1 MGPNRMTALHRKL
14 LRDLWHVKSQVLA
27 IVLVMASGIAT
38 FLMSISNL
46 DSLTATRE
54 RFYLEYRF
62 ADVFATLK
70 RAPLS
75 VGVDIA
81 EIDGVGAVELSIQAP
96 MRIRLDGFA
105 DPVRGT
111 LISLPDAGPKPLNRL
126 YLRAGRM
133 PEAYAQNEIVLGE
146 AFATAHQL
154 QPGDQ
159 LRGVVGGR
167 VEDYQIVG
175 IAISPEYVYQ
185 IQAGAAFPDFERY
198 AIAWI
203 SRRALEAAY
212 GMDGA
217 FNSVAL
223 ALAPDAQ
230 TERVIERLDPI
241 LEDYGGLG
249 AIGRVDQLS
258 HKFLSAEF
266 DQLKTMATVF
276 PAVFMSVAA
285 FLLNVVFSRLISTQ
299 RDQIAILKAF
309 GYSHAAIGWHYVS
322 MVGVVIVLGSA
333 VGIAGGIWL
342 GRALGLLYMSFYRF
356 PYLDFVLSPAAV
368 AAAIGISLVAALSGA
383 AYALIRAARLPPAEA
398 MRPEAPPRYRNSV
411 LERILPR
418 RWLDQPTRM
427 ILRQLSRRPIK
438 AMFTVLGIALAG
450 GVLTIGLFQQD
461 ALNFMVDQQF
471 GLAQRNDLSVSFV
484 EAEGYDALAEIRTLP
499 GVLAAEGVRSVGVR
513 LRAGPRS
520 VLTGLE
526 GLSNGSRLKRVL
538 NVHSKPQQLPG
549 GGLLLTEYLAQM
561 LGVGRGDLVE
571 VEELQ
576 GARKRFSVPV
586 AGTVQEFIG
595 INAYME
601 LDALNTLLG
610 EGERVSSALLL
621 VDPRFVGEV
630 YRLLEDRPGVAAVG
644 SRKAAIENFYQTMA
658 ESLLIFTFI
667 ATLLAALI
675 AFGVLYNTARIALG
689 ERGRELASLRV
700 LGFTRG
706 EVAYILVG
714 ELALLTFAAIP
725 VGWIVGAGLVQLI
738 VRGLQS
744 ELYRVP
750 AYLSTET
757 LASATVV
764 VLIAALISAL
774 IVIHRVRHL
783 DLVEVLKTRE

>member
-1 MGPNRMTALHRKL
+1 MRALNRKL
-14 LRDLWHVKSQVLA
+14 LRDLWHVKSQVVA

-38 FLMSISNL
+38 YLMSISNL

-62 ADVFATLK
+62 ADVFANLK

-75 VGVDIA
+75 VGDDIA
-81 EIDGVGAVELSIQAP
+81 AIDGVGIVDLSIQAP
-96 MRIRLDGFA
+96 MRIRLEGFD
-105 DPVRGT
+105 DPVRG
-111 LISLPDAGPKPLNRL
+111 LLLSLPDVGNKPLNQL
-126 YLRAGRM
+126 YLRAGRL
-133 PEAYAQNEIVLGE
+133 PEPYAQREIVLGE
-146 AFATAHQL
+146 AFATAHGIE
-154 QPGDQ
+154 PGGT
-159 LRGVVGGR
+159 LSGVVAGR
-167 VEDYQIVG
+167 METYQVVG

-185 IQAGAAFPDFERY
+185 IQAGAAFPDFERF

-203 SRRALEAAY
+203 GRRALEAAY

-223 ALAPDAQ
+223 SLAPGAS
-230 TERVIERLDPI
+230 TERVIEGLDPI
-241 LEDYGGLG
+241 LEPWGGLG

-285 FLLNVVFSRLISTQ
+285 FLLNVVFSRLIATQ

-309 GYSHAAIGWHYVS
+309 GYSNGAIGRHYGA
-322 MVGVVIVLGSA
+322 MVGIVITLGSLA
-333 VGIAGGIWL
+333 GIAGGAWL
-342 GRALGLLYMSFYRF
+342 GSLLGNLYMSFYRF
-356 PYLDFVLSPAAV
+356 PYLDFVLAPSAV
-368 AAAIGISLVAALSGA
+368 LAAIAISLAAALSGA
-383 AYALIRAARLPPAEA
+383 AFALVRAARLPPAEA
-398 MRPEAPPRYRNSV
+398 MRPEAPPRYRASL
-411 LERILPR
+411 LERALPR
-418 RWLDQPTRM
+418 SWLDQPTRM
-427 ILRQLSRRPIK
+427 ILRQLSRRPLK
-438 AMFTVLGIALAG
+438 AVATVFGIALAG
-450 GVLTIGLFQQD
+450 GVLTIGMFQQD

-471 GLAQRNDLSVSFV
+471 ALAQRNDIAVSFV
-484 EAEGYDALAEIRTLP
+484 EPEGYDALAEIARLP
-499 GVLAAEGVRSVGVR
+499 GVYAIEGLRTVGVR
-513 LRAGPRS
+513 LRSGPRS

-526 GLSNGSRLKRVL
+526 GQPPGARLKRVL
-538 NVHSKPQQLPG
+538 DTRARPQTLPA
-549 GGLLLTEYLAQM
+549 GGLLLTEFLAQM
-561 LGVGRGDLVE
+561 LGVVRGDLVE
-571 VEELQ
+571 VEQLQ
-576 GARKRFSVPV
+576 GARRHFSVPV

-595 INAYME
+595 INAYMD
-601 LDALNTLLG
+601 LDALNALLG

-621 VDPRFVGEV
+621 IDPVYEAEL
-630 YRLLEDRPGVAAVG
+630 YRLLEDRPGIAAVG
-644 SRKAAIENFYQTMA
+644 SRKAAIQNFYQTMA

-675 AFGVLYNTARIALG
+675 AFGVLYNTARISLG

-725 VGWIVGAGLVQLI
+725 VGWMVGAGLVQVI
-738 VRGLQS
+738 VAGLQS

-750 AYLSTET
+750 AYLSIKTF
-757 LASATVV
+757 ASATTV
-764 VLIAALISAL
+764 VLVAALLSAL

>member
-1 MGPNRMTALHRKL
+1 MRALNRKL
-14 LRDLWHVKSQVLA
+14 LRDLWHVKSQVVA

-38 FLMSISNL
+38 FLMSVSNL
-46 DSLTATRE
+46 DSLNATRD

-62 ADVFATLK
+62 ADVFANLK

-75 VGVDIA
+75 VGDDIA
-81 EIDGVGAVELSIQAP
+81 AIDGVGVVDLSIQAP
-96 MRIRLDGFA
+96 MRIRLEGFA
-105 DPVRGT
+105 DPVRGM
-111 LISLPDAGPKPLNRL
+111 LLSLPDVGSKPLNQL
-126 YLRAGRM
+126 YLRAGRL
-133 PEAYAQNEIVLGE
+133 PEAYAQREIVLGE
-146 AFATAHQL
+146 AFATAHDIE
-154 QPGDQ
+154 PGGT
-159 LRGVVGGR
+159 LSGVVAGR
-167 VEDYQIVG
+167 METYQVVG

-185 IQAGAAFPDFERY
+185 IQAGAAFPDFERF
-198 AIAWI
+198 AIVWI
-203 SRRALEAAY
+203 GRRALEAAY

-223 ALAPDAQ
+223 SLAPGAR
-230 TERVIERLDPI
+230 TEDVIERLDPI
-241 LEDYGGLG
+241 LEPWGGLG

-285 FLLNVVFSRLISTQ
+285 FLLNVVFSRLIATQ

-309 GYSHAAIGWHYVS
+309 GYTNGAIGRHYGA
-322 MVGVVIVLGSA
+322 MVGIVISLGA
-333 VGIAGGIWL
+333 LAGIAGGAWL
-342 GRALGLLYMSFYRF
+342 GSLLGNLYMSFYRF
-356 PYLDFVLSPAAV
+356 PYLDFVLAPSAVLAAV
-368 AAAIGISLVAALSGA
+368 GISLAAALSGA
-383 AYALIRAARLPPAEA
+383 AFALVRAARLPPAEA
-398 MRPEAPPRYRNSV
+398 MRPEAPPRYRVSM
-411 LERILPR
+411 LERALPR
-418 RWLDQPTRM
+418 SWLDQPTRM
-427 ILRQLSRRPIK
+427 ILRQLSRRPLK
-438 AMFTVLGIALAG
+438 AIATVFGIALAG
-450 GVLTIGLFQQD
+450 GVLTIGMFQQD
-461 ALNFMVDQQF
+461 ALNYMVDQQF
-471 GLAQRNDLSVSFV
+471 ALAQRNDIAVSFV
-484 EAEGYDALAEIRTLP
+484 EPEGYDALAEIATLP
-499 GVLAAEGVRSVGVR
+499 GVYAVEGIRSVGVR
-513 LRAGPRS
+513 LRSGPFS

-526 GLSNGSRLKRVL
+526 GQPEGARLKRVL
-538 NVHSKPQQLPG
+538 DTNARPQTLPA

-561 LGVGRGDLVE
+561 LGVRRGDLVE
-571 VEELQ
+571 VEQLQ
-576 GARKRFSVPV
+576 GARRHFSVPV

-595 INAYME
+595 INAYMD
-601 LDALNTLLG
+601 LDALNALLG

-621 VDPRFVGEV
+621 IDPNFESEL

-644 SRKAAIENFYQTMA
+644 SRKAAIQNFYQTMA

-675 AFGVLYNTARIALG
+675 AFGVLYNTARISLG

-714 ELALLTFAAIP
+714 ELAVLTFAAIP
-725 VGWIVGAGLVQLI
+725 VGWMVGAGLVQII
-738 VRGLQS
+738 VAGLQS

-757 LASATVV
+757 FASATTV
-764 VLIAALISAL
+764 VLVAALLSAL

>member
-1 MGPNRMTALHRKL
+1 MAALNRKL

-75 VGVDIA
+75 VGADIA

-96 MRIRLDGFA
+96 MRIRLEGFA

-111 LISLPDAGPKPLNRL
+111 LISLPDTGAKQLNRL

-133 PEAYAQNEIVLGE
+133 PEPYAQNEIVLGE
-146 AFATAHQL
+146 AFATAHGL
-154 QPGDQ
+154 HPGDQ
-159 LRGVVGGR
+159 LSGVVGGR
-167 VEDYQIVG
+167 IEDYQIVG

-223 ALAPDAQ
+223 ALAPDAH

-322 MVGVVIVLGSA
+322 MVGVVIALGSA

-356 PYLDFVLSPAAV
+356 PYLDFVLSPTAV
-368 AAAIGISLVAALSGA
+368 AAAIGISLAAALSGA
-383 AYALIRAARLPPAEA
+383 AFALIRAARLPPAEA
-398 MRPEAPPRYRNSV
+398 MR
-411 LERILPR
+411 
-418 RWLDQPTRM
+418 
-427 ILRQLSRRPIK
+427 
-438 AMFTVLGIALAG
+438 
-450 GVLTIGLFQQD
+450 
-461 ALNFMVDQQF
+461 
-471 GLAQRNDLSVSFV
+471 
-484 EAEGYDALAEIRTLP
+484 
-499 GVLAAEGVRSVGVR
+499 
-513 LRAGPRS
+513 
-520 VLTGLE
+520 
-526 GLSNGSRLKRVL
+526 
-538 NVHSKPQQLPG
+538 
-549 GGLLLTEYLAQM
+549 
-561 LGVGRGDLVE
+561 
-571 VEELQ
+571 
-576 GARKRFSVPV
+576 
-586 AGTVQEFIG
+586 
-595 INAYME
+595 
-601 LDALNTLLG
+601 
-610 EGERVSSALLL
+610 
-621 VDPRFVGEV
+621 
-630 YRLLEDRPGVAAVG
+630 
-644 SRKAAIENFYQTMA
+644 
-658 ESLLIFTFI
+658 
-667 ATLLAALI
+667 
-675 AFGVLYNTARIALG
+675 
-689 ERGRELASLRV
+689 
-700 LGFTRG
+700 
-706 EVAYILVG
+706 
-714 ELALLTFAAIP
+714 
-725 VGWIVGAGLVQLI
+725 
-738 VRGLQS
+738 
-744 ELYRVP
+744 
-750 AYLSTET
+750 
-757 LASATVV
+757 
-764 VLIAALISAL
+764 
-774 IVIHRVRHL
+774 
-783 DLVEVLKTRE
+783 

>member
-1 MGPNRMTALHRKL
+1 MRALNRKL

-75 VGVDIA
+75 VGADIA
-81 EIDGVGAVELSIQAP
+81 AIDGVGAVELAIQAP
-96 MRIRLDGFA
+96 MRIRLPGFA

-111 LISLPDAGPKPLNRL
+111 LISLPDTGSKQLNRL
-126 YLRAGRM
+126 YLRAGRL
-133 PEAYAQNEIVLGE
+133 PEPYAQNEIVLGE

-154 QPGDQ
+154 HPGDQ

-167 VEDYQIVG
+167 IEDYRIVG

-322 MVGVVIVLGSA
+322 MVGVVIALGSA

-368 AAAIGISLVAALSGA
+368 AAAIGISLAAALSGA
-383 AYALIRAARLPPAEA
+383 AFALVRAARLPPAEA
-398 MRPEAPPRYRNSV
+398 MRPEAPPRYSNSM
-411 LERILPR
+411 LEQVLPR

-427 ILRQLSRRPIK
+427 ILRQLSRRPAK
-438 AMFTVLGIALAG
+438 AVFTVLGIALAG
-450 GVLTIGLFQQD
+450 GVLTIGMFQQD

-471 GLAQRNDLSVSFV
+471 ALAQRNDLSVSFV
-484 EAEGYDALAEIRTLP
+484 EPEGYDALAEIRTLP
-499 GVLAAEGVRSVGVR
+499 GVIAVEGVRDVGVR

-520 VLTGLE
+520 VLTGLQ
-526 GLSNGSRLKRVL
+526 GLSNDSSLKRVL
-538 NVHSKPQQLPG
+538 DVRSRPQALPT

-561 LGVGRGDLVE
+561 LGVRRGDLIE

-576 GARKRFSVPV
+576 GARRHFSVPV
-586 AGTVQEFIG
+586 DGTVREFIG

-601 LDALNTLLG
+601 MDALNALLG
-610 EGERVSSALLL
+610 EGERVSSALLQIDPPF
-621 VDPRFVGEV
+621 VDEV

-644 SRKAAIENFYQTMA
+644 SRKAAIQNFYQTMA

-667 ATLLAALI
+667 ATLLAGLI

-725 VGWIVGAGLVQLI
+725 VGWIVGAGLVQVI
-738 VRGLQS
+738 VQGLQS

-750 AYLSTET
+750 AYLSIET

-764 VLIAALISAL
+764 VLVAALISAL

>member
-1 MGPNRMTALHRKL
+1 MTALNRKL

-27 IVLVMASGIAT
+27 IVLVMASGIAV

-75 VGVDIA
+75 VAEDIA
-81 EIDGVGAVELSIQAP
+81 AIDGVGSVELSIQAP
-96 MRIRLDGFA
+96 MRIRLEGFA

-111 LISLPDAGPKPLNRL
+111 LISLPDDAPKLLNRL
-126 YLRAGRM
+126 YLRAGRL

-154 QPGDQ
+154 RPGDH
-159 LRGVVGGR
+159 LRGVVAGR

-223 ALAPDAQ
+223 ALAPGAQ
-230 TERVIERLDPI
+230 AQQVIERLDPI
-241 LEDYGGLG
+241 LESYGGLG

-322 MVGVVIVLGSA
+322 MVGLVISLGS
-333 VGIAGGIWL
+333 IAGLAGGVWL
-342 GRALGLLYMSFYRF
+342 GRLLGRLYMSFYRF
-356 PYLDFVLSPAAV
+356 PYLDFVLAPSAV
-368 AAAIGISLVAALSGA
+368 ASAIAISLAAALSGA
-383 AYALIRAARLPPAEA
+383 AFALIRAARLPPAEA
-398 MRPEAPPRYRNSV
+398 MRPEAPPRYRHSL
-411 LERILPR
+411 LEQMLPK

-427 ILRQLSRRPIK
+427 ILRQLTRRPAK
-438 AMFTVLGIALAG
+438 ALFTVFGIALAG
-450 GVLTIGLFQQD
+450 GVLTIGMFQQD

-471 GLAQRNDLSVSFV
+471 ALAQRNDLAVSFV
-484 EAEGYDALAEIRTLP
+484 EPEGYDALAEIRAMP
-499 GVLAAEGVRSVGVR
+499 GVIAVEGVRSVGVR

-520 VLTGLE
+520 VLTGME
-526 GLSNGSRLKRVL
+526 GLPADAQLKRVL
-538 NVHSKPQQLPG
+538 DVNSKPQALPRE
-549 GGLLLTEYLAQM
+549 GLLLTEYLAGM
-561 LGVGRGDLVE
+561 LNLKRGDRVE
-571 VEELQ
+571 VEQLQ
-576 GARKRFSVPV
+576 GARQHFTVPV

-595 INAYME
+595 INAYMD
-601 LDALNTLLG
+601 LDALNALLG
-610 EGERVSSALLL
+610 EGERVSSALLQ
-621 VDPRFVGEV
+621 VDPRFVDEV
-630 YRLLEDRPGVAAVG
+630 YARLEQRPGVAAVG
-644 SRKAAIENFYQTMA
+644 SRKAAIQNFYQTMA

-667 ATLLAALI
+667 ATLLAGLI

-714 ELALLTFAAIP
+714 ELTLLTFAAIP
-725 VGWIVGAGLVQLI
+725 VGWLVGAGLVQII
-738 VRGLQS
+738 VHGLQS

-750 AYLSTET
+750 AYLSTKT
-757 LASATVV
+757 FASATVV
-764 VLIAALISAL
+764 VLIAALLSAL

>member
-1 MGPNRMTALHRKL
+1 MTALNRKL

-38 FLMSISNL
+38 FLMSVSNL

-75 VGVDIA
+75 VGADIA

-96 MRIRLDGFA
+96 MRIRLEGFA

-111 LISLPDAGPKPLNRL
+111 LISLPDIGAKQLNRL

-133 PEAYAQNEIVLGE
+133 PEPYAQNEIVLGE
-146 AFATAHQL
+146 AFATAHGL
-154 QPGDQ
+154 HPGDQ
-159 LRGVVGGR
+159 LSGVVGGR
-167 VEDYQIVG
+167 IEDYQIVG

-223 ALAPDAQ
+223 ALAPDAH

-322 MVGVVIVLGSA
+322 MVGVVIALGSA

-356 PYLDFVLSPAAV
+356 PYLDFVLSPTAV
-368 AAAIGISLVAALSGA
+368 AAAIGISLAAALSGA
-383 AYALIRAARLPPAEA
+383 AFALIRAARLPPAEA

-411 LERILPR
+411 LERVLPR

-427 ILRQLSRRPIK
+427 ILRQLSRRPAK
-438 AMFTVLGIALAG
+438 AVFTVLGIALAG
-450 GVLTIGLFQQD
+450 GVLTIGMFQQD

-471 GLAQRNDLSVSFV
+471 ALAQRNDLSVSFV
-484 EAEGYDALAEIRTLP
+484 EPEGYDALAEIRTLP
-499 GVLAAEGVRSVGVR
+499 GVIAVEGVRDVGVR

-520 VLTGLE
+520 VLTGLQ
-526 GLSNGSRLKRVL
+526 GLGNDSSLKRVL
-538 NVHSKPQQLPG
+538 DVRSKPQALPT

-561 LGVGRGDLVE
+561 LNVRRGDRIE
-571 VEELQ
+571 VDELQ
-576 GARKRFSVPV
+576 GARRHFSVPV
-586 AGTVQEFIG
+586 DGTVREFIG

-610 EGERVSSALLL
+610 EGERVSSALLQIDPPY
-621 VDPRFVGEV
+621 VDEV

-644 SRKAAIENFYQTMA
+644 SRKAAIQNFYQTMA
-658 ESLLIFTFI
+658 ESLLTFTFI
-667 ATLLAALI
+667 ATLLAGLI

-725 VGWIVGAGLVQLI
+725 VGWVVGAGLVQVI
-738 VRGLQS
+738 VRGLQT

-764 VLIAALISAL
+764 VLLAALISAL